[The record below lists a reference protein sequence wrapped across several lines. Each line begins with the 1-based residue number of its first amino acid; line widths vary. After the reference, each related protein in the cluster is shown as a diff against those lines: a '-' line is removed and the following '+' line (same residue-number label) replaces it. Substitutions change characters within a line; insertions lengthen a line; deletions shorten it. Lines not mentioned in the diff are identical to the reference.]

1 MSPIELSNVNR
12 NKLIGIDQSHII
24 TSKTVIIY
32 KMRRLVYF
40 TIKNL
45 FDVVCSIIALL
56 FLIPLAIFV
65 KIAYLLSG
73 DTKSIF
79 FTQKRI
85 GRNGR
90 EFDFYKFR
98 SMVPDADKVLKELLA
113 NDKKL
118 AKEYKINKKLKDD
131 PRITK
136 IGKFLRKTSLDEF
149 PQFINVLKGDM
160 SIIGNRPYLPREKKD
175 MKKYFNKIVKTTP
188 GITGYWQV
196 SGRSNTTFVER
207 LKLESYYSK
216 HANFIMDIKIF
227 FKTFAVVIFKKGAK

>member
-73 DTKSIF
+73 DTYSIF
-79 FTQKRI
+79 LTQKRI

-98 SMVPDADKVLKELLA
+98 SMVPDADNVLKELLA

-207 LKLESYYSK
+207 FKLESYYSK